1 MRTGKIFCIIGGLLV
16 LVATYLL
23 TFSQF
28 HMTYTY
34 GLGLI
39 QNLGFI
45 FGQGDIVDI
54 IIAIL
59 FVIFLFSGFLL
70 VIGVKSRAT
79 AIIGSFL
86 AIGMSVY
93 ILYIH
98 YYGIFSVFF
107 TKFLFFT
114 ELPLV
119 DGIYPLHIAIDRVGL
134 GTYVLLSGGVIGLI
148 GGILGTSS

>member
-1 MRTGKIFCIIGGLLV
+1 MI
-16 LVATYLL
+16 
-23 TFSQF
+23 
-28 HMTYTY
+28 
-34 GLGLI
+34 
-39 QNLGFI
+39 
-45 FGQGDIVDI
+45 
-54 IIAIL
+54 
-59 FVIFLFSGFLL
+59 
-70 VIGVKSRAT
+70 IGVKRRVA

-86 AIGMSVY
+86 AIGMGVY
-93 ILYIH
+93 IIYIH

-107 TKFLFFT
+107 TKFLFFA

>member
-1 MRTGKIFCIIGGLLV
+1 MRTGKIFCILGGLLV
-16 LVATYLL
+16 LVATYFL

-28 HMTYTY
+28 HIAYSY

-45 FGQGDIVDI
+45 FEQGDIVNNL
-54 IIAIL
+54 IAIV

-70 VIGVKSRAT
+70 IVGIRSRAT

-86 AIGMSVY
+86 AIGM
-93 ILYIH
+93 
-98 YYGIFSVFF
+98 GIFIFYIQYEGILSVPF

-119 DGIYPLHIAIDRVGL
+119 EGIYPLHIAIDRVGL

-148 GGILGTSS
+148 GGILGTSN

>member
-1 MRTGKIFCIIGGLLV
+1 MRSGKNFCIFGGLLV
-16 LVATYLL
+16 LVATYFL
-23 TFSQF
+23 TFSRF
-28 HMTYTY
+28 HMNYTY

-54 IIAIL
+54 IIAIV
-59 FVIFLFSGFLL
+59 FVVFLFSGFFLI
-70 VIGVKSRAT
+70 IGVKSRAA

-86 AIGMSVY
+86 AIGMGVFIIY
-93 ILYIH
+93 I
-98 YYGIFSVFF
+98 YYYEYFSVFHI
-107 TKFLFFT
+107 KFLFFS

-134 GTYVLLSGGVIGLI
+134 GTYVLLGGGVIGLI
-148 GGILGTSS
+148 GGILGTSN